1 MAQMLQLFRRICGS
15 GAGRGKKDQ
24 TSKEES
30 EMTDTSTTSPER
42 RVYQPIH
49 PSVRPLLDPEYVAFH
64 DKYAQYVVP
73 ENMSGPWDGSL
84 RTRYTWPY
92 SGSPV
97 VDVGSVK
104 DIRPD
109 PKFAI
114 RVFTPAGTPP
124 AAGWPVLIWLH
135 GGGWIVGNIES
146 DNDLCSLICRD
157 TGCVVLNVD
166 YRLAPEHQYPA
177 AIEDVSWT
185 LRWIN
190 TAQAARDLSI
200 DHTKIMIGGASS
212 GANLAAVGAILA
224 ADLNV
229 PLILSI
235 LVVPVT
241 DNTATVE
248 TRWAAHKHSPW
259 LTPVRM
265 AWFRSLYLPDKSLET
280 DWKVSPLFASKE
292 RLGKSPKTWV
302 AIAEQDLLSTEGRD
316 YIKALREAG
325 VEVEVHS
332 YPGMPHTMMALSGV
346 LHRGRQS
353 IVDIVDAVRR
363 AINP

>member
-1 MAQMLQLFRRICGS
+1 MLRIFRRICGS
-15 GAGRGKKDQ
+15 SGETGNNDRSGKQ
-24 TSKEES
+24 ES
-30 EMTDTSTTSPER
+30 ETSMTSTER

-73 ENMSGPWDGSL
+73 EDMLSPWDGSL
-84 RTRYTWPY
+84 RTRTTWPY

-97 VDVGSVK
+97 VDVGSVQ
-104 DIRPD
+104 DIKPD
-109 PKFAI
+109 PKFTI
-114 RVFTPAGTPP
+114 RVFTPAGTAP

-135 GGGWIVGNIES
+135 GGGWIVGNIDS
-146 DNDLCSLICRD
+146 DSDVCSLICRD

-166 YRLAPEHQYPA
+166 YRLAPEHPYPA

-190 TAQAARDLSI
+190 TAQAARDLNI
-200 DHTKIMIGGASS
+200 DHTKIIIGGASA
-212 GANLAAVGAILA
+212 GANLAAVGAMLA
-224 ADLNV
+224 KELNV
-229 PLILSI
+229 PLILSL

-280 DWKVSPLFASKE
+280 DWKVSPLFASPE
-292 RLGKSPKTWV
+292 RLGHSPKTWV
-302 AIAEQDLLSTEGRD
+302 AIAEQDMLCVEGRD
-316 YIKALREAG
+316 YIKALTDAG

-353 IVDIVDAVRR
+353 VEDVVDAVRR
-363 AINP
+363 AIQSA